1 MSWTD
6 TSLCETG
13 FGFDRKNST
22 GRPQTF
28 TADYMVNSKDMC
40 FSAHAPTSVYDDLV
54 VAPSVTVGSVQ
65 TYCIRAINEVG
76 YDTGYRSDSA
86 CKDITIAWEASVCCL
101 INDLPCSCHNINVV
115 GMQIEGT
122 VRGSDIAG
130 KLPTKDAVIAWQ
142 LVRNPAVAGSTTTD
156 ADGHFTIDIQ
166 VWFYANAI
174 FHP

>member
-28 TADYMVNSKDMC
+28 AADYMVNSEDVC
-40 FSAHAPTSVYDDLV
+40 FSDHAPTSVYDDLV

-65 TYCIRAINEVG
+65 TYCVRAINEVG

-86 CKDITIAWEASVCCL
+86 CKDITIAWEASVSCL
-101 INDLPCSCHNINVV
+101 WVHVLLFGLLTLVNLA
-115 GMQIEGT
+115 QIEGV

-130 KLPTKDAVIAWQ
+130 KLPTKDAVITWELLGRRA
-142 LVRNPAVAGSTTTD
+142 VRGSTTTD

-166 VWFYANAI
+166 VW
-174 FHP
+174 

>member
-6 TSLCETG
+6 TSLCEAG
-13 FGFDRKNST
+13 FGFDRK
-22 GRPQTF
+22 GATF
-28 TADYMVNSKDMC
+28 TADYMVNSKDSC

-65 TYCIRAINEVG
+65 TYCVRAINEAG

-86 CKDITIAWEASVCCL
+86 CKDITIAWEASVQYSL
-101 INDLPCSCHNINVV
+101 IGALMLWFTLFVTLA
-115 GMQIEGT
+115 QIEGT

-130 KLPTKDAVIAWQ
+130 KLPTKDAVITWR
-142 LVRNPAVAGSTTTD
+142 LVSYPAVTGSTITD

-166 VWFYANAI
+166 V
-174 FHP
+174 